1 MKTLSILVTLCLL
14 QALMCLSFEVTVE
27 SLKKAVVESVPFLK
41 VFHPQFLKI
50 NNIEGL
56 SNLVLKYPVLNPG
69 DFLFRFDDY
78 GLLHIR
84 YHNFKL
90 YLTGNNRAK
99 IYSFSFSS
107 DFSAELSNF
116 SWEQTYAVKIND
128 KGNGK
133 VELKKTKI
141 SEEKI
146 NFNINKFN
154 VQKINQKF
162 NIQEI
167 ETIIKS
173 QIKLMN
179 LEPLKAQLRRVT
191 ELILETLQSD
201 LNK

>member
-14 QALMCLSFEVTVE
+14 QTLMCLSFEVTVE

-41 VFHPQFLKI
+41 VFHPQSLKI